1 MHSTHE
7 KDIKRYFPFW
17 YFWYVFKIRLFPVK
31 KYSTSHITRHKSSM
45 SPVYNKTEDR
55 NKNIEY
61 YHESKRFKC
70 NQCDFRT
77 GHANSLRRHIR
88 ITHEGQKFE
97 CLLCGCQMG
106 DISNLQRHI
115 KRNHKSLNNHG
126 SLKKYI
132 KYVQDQVEA
141 IECSICEY
149 TTTKKSSLK
158 THLKSNHDVEVN

>member
-1 MHSTHE
+1 M
-7 KDIKRYFPFW
+7 
-17 YFWYVFKIRLFPVK
+17 VLLVCFKNKIVSSYEIF
-31 KYSTSHITRHKSSM
+31 YISRHKSSM

-61 YHESKRFKC
+61 FHESKRFKC

-126 SLKKYI
+126 SLKKYNKYI
-132 KYVQDQVEA
+132 KYVQEEQVQA
-141 IECSICEY
+141 FECSICEY

>member
-1 MHSTHE
+1 MSQVC
-7 KDIKRYFPFW
+7 K
-17 YFWYVFKIRLFPVK
+17 KI
-31 KYSTSHITRHKSSM
+31 
-45 SPVYNKTEDR
+45 EGR
-55 NKNIEY
+55 NKNKFS
-61 YHESKRFKC
+61 HKSKSFTC

-126 SLKKYI
+126 SHKQYI
-132 KYVQDQVEA
+132 KYVQEQVDA
-141 IECSICEY
+141 FECSICEY
-149 TTTKKSSLK
+149 TTTKKSCLK
-158 THLKSNHDVEVN
+158 THLKSRLDVEVN